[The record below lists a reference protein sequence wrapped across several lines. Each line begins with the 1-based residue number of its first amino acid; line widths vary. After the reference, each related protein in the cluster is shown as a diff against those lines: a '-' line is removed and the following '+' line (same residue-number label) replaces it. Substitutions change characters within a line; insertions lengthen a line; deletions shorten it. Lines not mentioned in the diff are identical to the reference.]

1 MNVTSNPRKL
11 LGNRYRLTA
20 TTLPAVA
27 GGLVAAVVFLMT
39 GSIAAALLSGL
50 LVPGVTLVALRRS
63 NEQLRLVNEQLFL
76 MKQIVVNYPNG
87 VILLYDADVRFHFL
101 EGQGMSDLGFSREF
115 IIGRTMGEIFPP
127 DVWDPIR
134 HYYEDV
140 FMGRSA
146 TFELRF
152 RDLIRQGHTMP
163 VRDQQGNIVAGMVV
177 TYDITR
183 QKMVEQSLREQEERL
198 MRLAL
203 HDPLTN
209 LANRTLFNNQL
220 EQALARGKRTGS
232 GVAVLFLDLDSFKP
246 VNDTL
251 GHEAGDQ
258 LLIRVAERLRA
269 TVRAGD
275 TVARFGGDEFVLLLE
290 NVSNEGDVATA
301 AAHIL
306 KAVHAP
312 CLIGGQ
318 TVSISASIGYSICLG
333 DEYIEA
339 GELIRRADLAMYR
352 AKSSGK
358 NRVLSLDAHNDG
370 QLALTLD

>member
-1 MNVTSNPRKL
+1 VNLASNQQQIFRS
-11 LGNRYRLTA
+11 RYWLTA
-20 TTLPAVA
+20 TALPAVA
-27 GGLVAAVVFLMT
+27 GGLVTAVVFLMT
-39 GSIAAALLSGL
+39 GSIPAALLSGL
-50 LVPGVTLVALRRS
+50 PVLVAMLVALRHGR
-63 NEQLRLVNEQLFL
+63 EQLRLANEQLFL

-87 VILLYDADVRFHFL
+87 VILLYDEDVRFHFL
-101 EGQGMSDLGFSREF
+101 EGQGISDLGFSHEF
-115 IIGRTMGEIFPP
+115 VIGRTMGEIFPP
-127 DVWDPIR
+127 DVWEPIR

-140 FMGRSA
+140 FKGHSA

-152 RDLIRQGHTMP
+152 RDLVRQGHTMP

-183 QKMVEQSLREQEERL
+183 QKIVEQSLREQEERL

-220 EQALARGKRTGS
+220 EQALARGKRNGS
-232 GVAVLFLDLDSFKP
+232 GVAVLFLDLDNFKL

-258 LLIRVAERLRA
+258 LLIRVAERLRT

-290 NVSNEGDVATA
+290 NVTNDHDVATA
-301 AAHIL
+301 ADHIR

-312 CLIGGQ
+312 CLIDGQ
-318 TVSISASIGYSICLG
+318 TISTSASIGYSICLS

-358 NRVLSLDAHNDG
+358 NRVVSLDVYNDR

>member
-1 MNVTSNPRKL
+1 VNPSSNSLQL
-11 LGNRYRLTA
+11 LSTRHILTA
-20 TTLPAVA
+20 ATLPAVS
-27 GGLVAAVVFLMT
+27 GGLVGAAVFLIA
-39 GSIAAALLSGL
+39 GSVPAALLSGL
-50 LVPGVTLVALRRS
+50 IVLGITLAALRQS
-63 NEQLRLVNEQLFL
+63 NQQIRLVDEQLFL

-87 VILLYDADVRFHFL
+87 AILLYDEDVRFYFL
-101 EGQGMSDLGFSREF
+101 EGQGVSDLGFSREY
-115 IIGRTMGEIFPP
+115 IIGRTMGEIFPA

-140 FMGRSA
+140 FKGRSA
-146 TFELRF
+146 TFELRY
-152 RDLIRQGHTMP
+152 RDLVRQGHTMP

-177 TYDITR
+177 TYDITL
-183 QKMVEQSLREQEERL
+183 QKRVEQSLREQEERL

-209 LANRTLFNNQL
+209 LANRTLFNNHL

-232 GVAVLFLDLDSFKP
+232 GVAVLFLDLDNFKP

-258 LLIRVAERLRA
+258 LLIQVAERLRA
-269 TVRAGD
+269 TIRAGD

-290 NVSNEGDVATA
+290 NVNSGHDVAAA

-306 KAVHAP
+306 QAVNAP
-312 CLIGGQ
+312 CQIGGQ
-318 TVSISASIGYSICLG
+318 TVSISASIGYSICLD
-333 DEYIEA
+333 DEHIEA
-339 GELIRRADLAMYR
+339 GELIRRADIAMYR

-358 NRVLSLDAHNDG
+358 NRFISLDTLNDG

>member
-1 MNVTSNPRKL
+1 MDLTGKPRQFMST
-11 LGNRYRLTA
+11 RYAQTT

-27 GGLVAAVVFLMT
+27 GVVVAAFVYLMT
-39 GSIAAALLSGL
+39 SSVPAALLSGL
-50 LVPGVTLVALRRS
+50 LVLAVTLFTLRRS
-63 NEQLRLVNEQLFL
+63 RQQIRLVDEQLFL

-87 VILLYDADVRFHFL
+87 VILLYDEDVRFHFL
-101 EGQGMSDLGFSREF
+101 EGQGVSDLGFSREF
-115 IIGRTMGEIFPP
+115 VIGRTMGEIFPP
-127 DVWDPIR
+127 DVWEPIR

-140 FMGRSA
+140 FKGRSA

-152 RDLIRQGHTMP
+152 RNLVRQGHTMP

-220 EQALARGKRTGS
+220 EQALARSKRTGS
-232 GVAVLFLDLDSFKP
+232 GVAVLFLDLDDFKP

-258 LLIRVAERLRA
+258 LLIQVAERLRS

-290 NVSNEGDVATA
+290 DVSNERDVATA

-306 KAVHAP
+306 QALDASY
-312 CLIGGQ
+312 LISRQ
-318 TVSISASIGYSICLG
+318 AVSISASIGYSHCVG
-333 DEYIEA
+333 EEQIEA
-339 GELIRRADLAMYR
+339 GELIRRADMAMYR

-358 NRVLSLDAHNDG
+358 NRILSLDTHNDG
-370 QLALTLD
+370 QLSLTLN